1 MIGDFIRRGQRG
13 RAASIEGLT
22 SHRTP
27 KTFANETLLPAE
39 LYPTV
44 PCKLG
49 RRKNSSSK
57 PQVRHHWLGELV
69 GNAKIGRKKR
79 SCTAHGVTRTMRN
92 ICRADIG

>member
-39 LYPTV
+39 LYPHDGMQARTAKKFV
-44 PCKLG
+44 QQATSPSPLAG
-49 RRKNSSSK
+49 RVSGKCENRPEEKVLHRPRCHPN
-57 PQVRHHWLGELV
+57 H
-69 GNAKIGRKKR
+69 A
-79 SCTAHGVTRTMRN
+79 
-92 ICRADIG
+92 